1 MITATTW
8 VRRGVAAPF
17 PVKYEID
24 EEEINRIS
32 DLAKLQLQDAKSD
45 LKGAREGVAGDEMV
59 EDEEDGGIPVGK
71 GKNAGKRLGFTLLLW
86 AH

>member
-32 DLAKLQLQDAKSD
+32 DLAKLQLQDAQTD
-45 LKGAREGVAGDEMV
+45 LKSARDGKDQDGADDEMD
-59 EDEEDGGIPVGK
+59 EDKEEGGVSSRRGA
-71 GKNAGKRLGFTLLLW
+71 AGKR
-86 AH
+86 